1 MGTGI
6 GTGAAAGMMVGS
18 GGGGVGGHGGVGVSS
33 ESLKRPEKPLRE
45 LLEEQDIGKTAPLN
59 DKAQYLINKVF
70 LFSDFLR
77 LLVFNSSVESGL

>member
-45 LLEEQDIGKTAPLN
+45 LLEEQDIGKAVPLN
-59 DKAQYLINKVF
+59 DKAQYLINKAF

-77 LLVFNSSVESGL
+77 LLVFNSSAESGL

>member
-45 LLEEQDIGKTAPLN
+45 LLEEQDIGKAAPLN
-59 DKAQYLINKVF
+59 DKAQYLINKAFFCF
-70 LFSDFLR
+70 LTFSDY
-77 LLVFNSSVESGL
+77 